1 MLPGSKL
8 VVKQPRCYGWQ
19 MLESDSA
26 LEPLAPAT
34 AKGAAMRQRLLNAS
48 ARVFARKGY
57 EATRVQD
64 IVKLARTSYGNFYR
78 HFRNKDE
85 ILLAVLRPLV
95 DEIYVASKRTSG
107 RSLKATE
114 AEFVEN
120 TIAYLK
126 IYAQHR
132 KLLRVMREAAAR
144 GEKATFL
151 SLYVTERSRFV
162 RRTATWLTRLQGL
175 GELSRELDP
184 EMAAEVLGATMEQVA
199 YMKFDLASEDPSDA
213 AIEHIGSH
221 CAKVWYRGVFGI
233 AKDDP
238 AAPN

>member
-1 MLPGSKL
+1 MLDTD
-8 VVKQPRCYGWQ
+8 
-19 MLESDSA
+19 DSA

-34 AKGAAMRQRLLNAS
+34 AKGAAMRQRLVDAS

-57 EATRVQD
+57 EATRVED
-64 IVKLARTSYGNFYR
+64 IVKTARTSYGNFYR

-95 DEIYVASKRTSG
+95 DEIYVASKRRIG

-114 AEFVEN
+114 AEFIEN

-126 IYAQHR
+126 IYARHR

-151 SLYVTERSRFV
+151 SLYVSERSRFV
-162 RRTATWLTRLQGL
+162 RRTTTWLLRLQGL

-184 EMAAEVLGATMEQVA
+184 EMAAEVLGSTMEQIA
-199 YMKFDLASEDPSDA
+199 YMKFDLAAKDPSDA
-213 AIEHIGSH
+213 EIEHIGSH
-221 CAKVWYRGVFGI
+221 CAKVWYRGVFG
-233 AKDDP
+233 AVKDTLE
-238 AAPN
+238 APN

>member
-1 MLPGSKL
+1 
-8 VVKQPRCYGWQ
+8 
-19 MLESDSA
+19 MLETDDSA

-34 AKGAAMRQRLLNAS
+34 AKGAAMRERLLNAS

-57 EATRVQD
+57 EATRVED
-64 IVKLARTSYGNFYR
+64 IVKIARTSYGNFYR

-85 ILLAVLRPLV
+85 ILLAVLKPLV
-95 DEIYVASKRTSG
+95 DEIYVASKRRIG

-126 IYAQHR
+126 IYARHR

-162 RRTATWLTRLQGL
+162 RRTSTWLTRLQGL
-175 GELSRELDP
+175 GELSGELDP
-184 EMAAEVLGATMEQVA
+184 DMAAEVLGATMEQVS
-199 YMKFDLASEDPSDA
+199 YMKLDLVSEDPGDA
-213 AIEHIGSH
+213 EIEHIGTH
-221 CAKVWYRGVFGI
+221 CAKIWYRGVFGSV
-233 AKDDP
+233 KEDS

>member
-1 MLPGSKL
+1 MLDTD
-8 VVKQPRCYGWQ
+8 
-19 MLESDSA
+19 DSA

-34 AKGAAMRQRLLNAS
+34 AKGAAMRQRLLDAS

-57 EATRVQD
+57 EATRVED
-64 IVKLARTSYGNFYR
+64 IVKTARTSYGNFYR

-85 ILLAVLRPLV
+85 ILLAVLQPLV
-95 DEIYVASKRTSG
+95 DEIYVASKRRIG

-114 AEFVEN
+114 AEFIEN

-126 IYAQHR
+126 IYARHR

-151 SLYVTERSRFV
+151 SLYVSERSRFV
-162 RRTATWLTRLQGL
+162 KRTTAWLTRLQEL

-184 EMAAEVLGATMEQVA
+184 EMAAEVLGSTMEQVA
-199 YMKFDLASEDPSDA
+199 YMKFDLAPKDPSDA
-213 AIEHIGSH
+213 EIEHIGSH
-221 CAKVWYRGVFGI
+221 CAKVWYRGVFG
-233 AKDDP
+233 AVK
-238 AAPN
+238 ATSEAPN

>member
-1 MLPGSKL
+1 MLDIG
-8 VVKQPRCYGWQ
+8 
-19 MLESDSA
+19 DSA

-34 AKGAAMRQRLLNAS
+34 AKGAAMRQRLLDAS

-57 EATRVQD
+57 EATRVED
-64 IVKLARTSYGNFYR
+64 IVKIARTSYGNFYR

-85 ILLAVLRPLV
+85 ILLAVLRPLI
-95 DEIYVASKRTSG
+95 DEIYVASKRRIG

-114 AEFVEN
+114 AEFIEN

-151 SLYVTERSRFV
+151 SLYVSERSRFV
-162 RRTATWLTRLQGL
+162 RRTTTWLMRLQGL

-184 EMAAEVLGATMEQVA
+184 EMAAEVLGSTMEQIA
-199 YMKFDLASEDPSDA
+199 YMKFDLAPKDPSDA
-213 AIEHIGSH
+213 ETQHIGTH
-221 CAKVWYRGVFGI
+221 CAKVWYRGVFGMVKECPE
-233 AKDDP
+233 AS
-238 AAPN
+238 N

>member
-1 MLPGSKL
+1 MP
-8 VVKQPRCYGWQ
+8 
-19 MLESDSA
+19 ETDSA

-95 DEIYVASKRTSG
+95 DEIYVASERRSG
-107 RSLKATE
+107 SLMATE

-126 IYAQHR
+126 IYARHR

-162 RRTATWLTRLQGL
+162 KRTATWLTRLQGL

-199 YMKFDLASEDPSDA
+199 YMKFDLVSEDPSDA
-213 AIEHIGSH
+213 EIEHIGSH
-221 CAKVWYRGVFGI
+221 CAKIWYRGVFGA
-233 AKDDP
+233 AKDDH
-238 AAPN
+238 AAPK

>member
-8 VVKQPRCYGWQ
+8 VVKQPRCYGCQ
-19 MLESDSA
+19 MLETDSA

-85 ILLAVLRPLV
+85 ILLAVLRPLL
-95 DEIYVASKRTSG
+95 DEIYVASRRRSG

-114 AEFVEN
+114 AEFVGN

-162 RRTATWLTRLQGL
+162 RRTATWLTRLQSL

-213 AIEHIGSH
+213 EIEHIGSH
-221 CAKVWYRGVFGI
+221 CAKVWYRGVFG
-233 AKDDP
+233 AANDDP
-238 AAPN
+238 AAPS

>member
-1 MLPGSKL
+1 M
-8 VVKQPRCYGWQ
+8 VKQLRCYGSQ
-19 MLESDSA
+19 MLETDSE
-26 LEPLAPAT
+26 LEPLTPAT

-64 IVKLARTSYGNFYR
+64 IVKIARTSYGNFYR

-95 DEIYVASKRTSG
+95 DEIYVASKRRSG

-126 IYAQHR
+126 IYVQHR

-162 RRTATWLTRLQGL
+162 RRTATWLIRLQAV

-199 YMKFDLASEDPSDA
+199 YMKFDLASEDPSEA
-213 AIEHIGSH
+213 EIEHIGSH
-221 CAKVWYRGVFGI
+221 CAKIWYRGVFG
-233 AKDDP
+233 AEDDP
-238 AAPN
+238 AAPR